1 MLVEYCVTVIREE
14 DSVTEFTLN
23 PLPGTFGVRADDI
36 DLRSLYDDGLRQLLM
51 ALFENHILAIDTCGV
66 AKGDYIAFARR
77 LGDTITLSNDP
88 DFPEIQ
94 KLTNVDADTIKDS
107 KGAAHWHTDLSF
119 RKTVSSITMLYAVQ
133 TPASGGETRFCN
145 LSAAYEELDDDT
157 KNLIEDL
164 VVEHRHGV
172 SVSAQLGDHI
182 PIPPRNWDPEYTV
195 FHPLVRRH
203 PVTGQKTLYAI
214 ICTSQGIQGMSQEQA
229 TALLNRLCDH
239 AFQERFITQYQ
250 HHQDRIVMWDN
261 PTVLHSASPIAAATD
276 TEHTRMIYRISLKG
290 MPSVFPDPVSGSWV

>member
-36 DLRSLYDDGLRQLLM
+36 DLRSLSDDGLRQLLM

-107 KGAAHWHTDLSF
+107 KGAAHWHTDQSF

-145 LSAAYEELDDDT
+145 LSGRL
-157 KNLIEDL
+157 
-164 VVEHRHGV
+164 RG
-172 SVSAQLGDHI
+172 
-182 PIPPRNWDPEYTV
+182 
-195 FHPLVRRH
+195 
-203 PVTGQKTLYAI
+203 TG
-214 ICTSQGIQGMSQEQA
+214 
-229 TALLNRLCDH
+229 
-239 AFQERFITQYQ
+239 
-250 HHQDRIVMWDN
+250 
-261 PTVLHSASPIAAATD
+261 
-276 TEHTRMIYRISLKG
+276 
-290 MPSVFPDPVSGSWV
+290 